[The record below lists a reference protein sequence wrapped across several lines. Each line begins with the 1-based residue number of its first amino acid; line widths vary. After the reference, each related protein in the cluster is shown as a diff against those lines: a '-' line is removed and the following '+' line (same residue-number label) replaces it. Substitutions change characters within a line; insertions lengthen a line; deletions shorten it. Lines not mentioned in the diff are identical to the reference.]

1 MIVLKGHLSTVGL
14 IVTSHHCIVSFIV
27 WYLLHVSVLVEWCPF
42 LEVSTTLYVT
52 ISSEGVW
59 FNNIIYLFVC

>member
-14 IVTSHHCIVSFIV
+14 LVTSHNYLVSFIV
-27 WYLLHVSVLVEWCPF
+27 RYLLHVSVLVEWCPF

-52 ISSEGVW
+52 FSSEGVW
-59 FNNIIYLFVC
+59 FNNNIYLFVC

>member
-1 MIVLKGHLSTVGL
+1 MIVLKGHLSTFGL
-14 IVTSHHCIVSFIV
+14 LVTSHHCIVSFIV

-52 ISSEGVW
+52 FSSEGVW